1 MEAGSSIATEASRHG
16 NSVLA
21 RCPHLV
27 FRNVLGAD
35 IVAQLLQHA
44 TQHEA
49 DFKPAVIRSRQS
61 GERRVDPGQRDCLFL
76 SDLGP
81 FKPMINS
88 FIRGSIPKMLAELQL
103 GEAAVEPREFEI
115 CAYGDGG
122 HFGAHVDTNE
132 LTDRVR
138 VISCVYYFAA
148 SPQRFSGGELRLHG
162 FPVRSVEGAAVAPV
176 SVDIAPETDT
186 LVAFPS
192 WMRHEVLPV
201 RVPSGAW
208 ADRRFSINCWVLR
221 PNRAGGDEQRGN

>member
-1 MEAGSSIATEASRHG
+1 MQSAPTMASATSRSGADAG
-16 NSVLA
+16 A
-21 RCPHLV
+21 RCPHLI
-27 FRNVLGAD
+27 FGNVLGAD
-35 IVAQLLQHA
+35 AVAELLRHVA
-44 TQHEA
+44 RREA
-49 DFKPAVIRSRQS
+49 DFKPAVIRNRRS
-61 GERRVDPGQRDCLFL
+61 GERRIDPRQRDCLYL
-76 SDLGP
+76 DDLGS
-81 FKPMINS
+81 FKPTIDS

-103 GEAAVEPREFEI
+103 GEAALEPREFEI
-115 CAYGDGG
+115 CAYGEGG

-148 SPQRFSGGELRLHG
+148 SPQRFSGGALRLHG
-162 FPVRSVEGAAVAPV
+162 FPVRSADGATVAPAF
-176 SVDIAPETDT
+176 VDVAPQTDT

-221 PNRAGGDEQRGN
+221 PKRNAGDAQRGT

>member
-1 MEAGSSIATEASRHG
+1 MEAGSGIATEASRSV
-16 NSVLA
+16 NSAQA

-27 FRNVLGAD
+27 FRNVLGTD
-35 IVAQLLQHA
+35 IVAELLQHVA
-44 TQHEA
+44 RHEA
-49 DFKPAVIRSRQS
+49 DFKAAVIRSRRS
-61 GERRVDPGQRDCLFL
+61 GERRVDPRQRDCLFL
-76 SDLGP
+76 GDLGP
-81 FKPMINS
+81 FKPMIDS
-88 FIRGSIPKMLAELQL
+88 FIRGAIPKMLAELQL
-103 GEAAVEPREFEI
+103 GEAAAEPREFEI

-138 VISCVYYFAA
+138 VISCVYYFAV
-148 SPQRFSGGELRLHG
+148 SPRRFSGGELRLHG
-162 FPVRSVEGAAVAPV
+162 LPVRSAEGATAAPV
-176 SVDIAPETDT
+176 AVDIAPETDT

-221 PNRAGGDEQRGN
+221 PKRDAGAEQRGN

>member
-1 MEAGSSIATEASRHG
+1 MDTAPNIAPEVPQQGTSAD
-16 NSVLA
+16 A

-35 IVAQLLQHA
+35 IVAQLLQHVA
-44 TQHEA
+44 RCEA
-49 DFKPAVIRSRQS
+49 DFKPAIIRSRRS

-103 GEAAVEPREFEI
+103 GEVAVEPREFEI

-138 VISCVYYFAA
+138 VMSCVYYFAA

-162 FPVRSVEGAAVAPV
+162 FPARSAEGATVAPV

-221 PNRAGGDEQRGN
+221 PNRAGGDEQQGY

>member
-1 MEAGSSIATEASRHG
+1 VGTASNIASEASPRG
-16 NSVLA
+16 DSAQA

-27 FRNVLGAD
+27 FRNVLGSEA
-35 IVAQLLQHA
+35 VAALLQHVA
-44 TQHEA
+44 WREQ
-49 DFKPAVIRSRQS
+49 DFKPAIIYNRRS
-61 GERRVDPGQRDCLFL
+61 GEPRIDFGQRDCLYL
-76 SDLGP
+76 RDLGLFRDRFETFVHTAVP
-81 FKPMINS
+81 
-88 FIRGSIPKMLAELQL
+88 RMLAELGL
-103 GEAAVEPREFEI
+103 AEAAVEPREFEI

-132 LTDRVR
+132 LIDRVR

-148 SPQRFSGGELRLHG
+148 SPRRFSGGELRLYG
-162 FPVRSVEGAAVAPV
+162 FPVRSAEGATAAPV

-221 PNRAGGDEQRGN
+221 PKREAGDQQRGT

>member
-1 MEAGSSIATEASRHG
+1 METAPNIAPAASRHG
-16 NSVLA
+16 PDAVA

-27 FRNVLGAD
+27 FRNVLGPPT
-35 IVAQLLQHA
+35 VAELLQHVA
-44 TQHEA
+44 RHEA
-49 DFKPAVIRSRQS
+49 DFKPAVIRNRRS

-76 SDLGP
+76 GDLGS
-81 FKPMINS
+81 FKPMIDS

-103 GEAAVEPREFEI
+103 GEATVEPREFEI

-138 VISCVYYFAA
+138 VMSCVYYFAA
-148 SPQRFSGGELRLHG
+148 SPQRFSGGELRLYG
-162 FPVRSVEGAAVAPV
+162 FPVRPAEGATVAPAF
-176 SVDIAPETDT
+176 VDIAPQTDN
-186 LVAFPS
+186 LVVFPS

-221 PNRAGGDEQRGN
+221 PSRDAGDEPRGY